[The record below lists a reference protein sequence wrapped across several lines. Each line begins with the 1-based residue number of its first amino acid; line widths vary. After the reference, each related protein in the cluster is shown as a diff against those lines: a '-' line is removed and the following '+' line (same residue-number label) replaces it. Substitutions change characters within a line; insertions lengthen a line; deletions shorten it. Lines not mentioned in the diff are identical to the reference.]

1 MVSEAGLK
9 QIEKTENNDQNR
21 QQFVT
26 FKLGQETYGI
36 LIRKVK
42 EIIKPKRITQVP
54 NTENYVLGVINLR
67 GQIVP
72 VVNLKNKLKLDGN
85 SSKDSEER
93 IITVD
98 INDALI
104 GIKVDQV
111 NEVVWLENDSIDPPP
126 EMAGG
131 IREEHLQGVGRENE
145 NLLVLL
151 DLTSLLFADNE
162 EKLSS
167 DEEIMNENK
176 A

>member
-54 NTENYVLGVINLR
+54 NTENYMLGVINLR

-93 IITVD
+93 IITVE

-111 NEVVWLENDSIDPPP
+111 SEVVWLENDRIDPPP

-131 IREEHLQGVGRENE
+131 IRQEYLQGVGRENE

-162 EKLSS
+162 ENLSS
-167 DEEIMNENK
+167 DEEIMNENQ

>member
-36 LIRKVK
+36 LIRKAK